1 MQRYAKM
8 RNVIIEK
15 ILIINFNREAIL
27 LLRIYLIRH
36 GETEWNKEGRL
47 QGNSDVKLSAEGIRQ
62 AQLLAEHVPF
72 HNVDAIYSSDLSR
85 AVETAK
91 LLAAKFN
98 LPVNTTP
105 QLREINFGDWE
116 GESISDLA
124 KEHPK
129 SFGRFFTAP
138 ERCHPP
144 NGETFLEAQ
153 ARVMNVIRDVIAEHD
168 NQNVVIVS
176 HGAVNRLI
184 IGAALD
190 MPIHKMWA
198 ISQFNTALNILR
210 VADGGFV
217 VELING
223 TDHLQN
229 A

>member
-1 MQRYAKM
+1 M
-8 RNVIIEK
+8 
-15 ILIINFNREAIL
+15 
-27 LLRIYLIRH
+27 LRIYLIRH

-47 QGNSDVKLSAEGIRQ
+47 QGNSDVKLSAEGIHQ
-62 AQLLAEHVPF
+62 AQLLTKYLFF
-72 HNVDAIYSSDLSR
+72 HKFDAIYSSDLSR
-85 AVETAK
+85 AVDTAEI
-91 LLAAKFN
+91 LGAKFN
-98 LPVNTTP
+98 LPVTTTP

-116 GESISDLA
+116 GESISNLA

-153 ARVMNVIRDVIAEHD
+153 ARVMNVIRNIISEHD
-168 NQNVVIVS
+168 NQNVLIVA

-184 IGAALD
+184 LGAALD

-210 VADGGFV
+210 VEDGGFV
-217 VELING
+217 VELFNS
-223 TDHLQN
+223 TAHLQN

>member
-1 MQRYAKM
+1 M
-8 RNVIIEK
+8 
-15 ILIINFNREAIL
+15 L
-27 LLRIYLIRH
+27 LKIYLIRH

-47 QGNSDVKLSAEGIRQ
+47 QGNSDVKLSADGIRQ
-62 AQLLAEHVPF
+62 AYLLAEYAQFPK
-72 HNVDAIYSSDLSR
+72 VDAIYSSDLSR

-91 LLAAKFN
+91 LLGVKFN
-98 LPVNTTP
+98 LPITTTV

-116 GESISDLA
+116 GKPISGLV

-153 ARVMNVIRDVIAEHD
+153 ARVMNVIRNVIAEHD
-168 NQNVVIVS
+168 NQNVVIVA

-217 VELING
+217 VELINC
-223 TDHLQN
+223 TAHLYRS
-229 A
+229 